1 VITYSLPSIPDV
13 IDIPDAR
20 VYDQFA
26 FHAAPHPFDVIVHSL
41 PSIPDVIDTSDARV
55 YDQFAFH
62 AAPHPINVIIYSL
75 PSIPDVTDISPT
87 RASTINLRF
96 TRSATSV
103 HLSVSVR

>member
-1 VITYSLPSIPDV
+1 MSLRTLAPEASASTIPPHPLDVITYSLPSIPDV

-41 PSIPDVIDTSDARV
+41 PSIPDV
-55 YDQFAFH
+55 
-62 AAPHPINVIIYSL
+62 
-75 PSIPDVTDISPT
+75 TDISPT